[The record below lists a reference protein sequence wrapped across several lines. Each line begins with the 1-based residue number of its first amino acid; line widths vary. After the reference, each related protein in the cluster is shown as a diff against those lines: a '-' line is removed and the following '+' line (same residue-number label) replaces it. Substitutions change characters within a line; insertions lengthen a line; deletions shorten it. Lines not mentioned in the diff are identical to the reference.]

1 MAVPELISCKA
12 SSRLRRFKHKTQHF
26 STDRPADN
34 GSSRAH
40 TFPGASSFS
49 PGSCARSRMRRA
61 SSIAAA
67 SSAAFAGP
75 NPCTLPKSCVSQVAN
90 AAKLPASV
98 KSFVATT
105 GLGDPFV
112 PVPMSNSMSS
122 VSKRALGP
130 KRTKRSRGRS
140 SSVIPSSTS
149 LLMIA
154 QRRVRLSQTP

>member
-1 MAVPELISCKA
+1 MHPAEVVRIP
-12 SSRLRRFKHKTQHF
+12 SRQRAQRARFREQ
-26 STDRPADN
+26 
-34 GSSRAH
+34 G
-40 TFPGASSFS
+40 
-49 PGSCARSRMRRA
+49 
-61 SSIAAA
+61 
-67 SSAAFAGP
+67 
-75 NPCTLPKSCVSQVAN
+75 
-90 AAKLPASV
+90 V

-140 SSVIPSSTS
+140 SSVIPLSTS
-149 LLMIA
+149 LVMIA